1 MCHQS
6 KSSEGVEVM
15 FVTQEPSGILSRLA
29 HHVHS
34 STGKATG
41 WVEGNWEPSC
51 GRVWVGREGDN
62 YLLKHE
68 GLLLLEENLELLGA
82 QHLLLED
89 LLHLL
94 RSDNLRCHHSH

>member
-1 MCHQS
+1 M
-6 KSSEGVEVM
+6 
-15 FVTQEPSGILSRLA
+15 GILSQLA
-29 HHVHS
+29 CHIHS

-41 WVEGNWEPSC
+41 WVEGNWIC
-51 GRVWVGREGDN
+51 VVGVWVLQGGQEEDN

-68 GLLLLEENLELLGA
+68 GLLLLEENLELLWA

>member
-1 MCHQS
+1 MQLLHLEKLLLESQLLGGHLLLLFRLF
-6 KSSEGVEVM
+6 SSMLLLEKLKLQL
-15 FVTQEPSGILSRLA
+15 FLLFFIKFLKLL
-29 HHVHS
+29 
-34 STGKATG
+34 
-41 WVEGNWEPSC
+41 
-51 GRVWVGREGDN
+51 
-62 YLLKHE
+62 LLKHE

>member
-1 MCHQS
+1 MFILQQGKQLDGWRELNCVCGGG
-6 KSSEGVEVM
+6 GVW
-15 FVTQEPSGILSRLA
+15 Q
-29 HHVHS
+29 
-34 STGKATG
+34 
-41 WVEGNWEPSC
+41 
-51 GRVWVGREGDN
+51 EGDK